1 MHPDY
6 IWLIELWLSDS
17 QKYNVTDRRTH
28 LTSEPEVIF
37 DITLEKSTVLNTA
50 KHEHSKHSTIKQ
62 KWDNYTHI
70 RTQYSGKQAFLALRT
85 KNHIRG
91 SPPHHEFKFMCGQMV
106 TSKTSF
112 LDKRDWV
119 IDWVINWPIDW
130 ILSMAQSEIE
140 HRFLMKLATFC
151 GQSKGTTWQTDWQ
164 TDIHLR
170 TKWTLSHA

>member
-62 KWDNYTHI
+62 KWDNHTHI
-70 RTQYSGKQAFLALRT
+70 CTQYSGKQVFLALRT

-91 SPPHHEFKFMCGQMV
+91 SPPHHEFKFTCGQTV
-106 TSKTSF
+106 TNKARF
-112 LDKRDWV
+112 LNKRDWV
-119 IDWVINWPIDW
+119 IDRVIDW
-130 ILSMAQSEIE
+130 LTNLHEIG
-140 HRFLMKLATFC
+140 HFKV
-151 GQSKGTTWQTDWQ
+151 TTWQTDW
-164 TDIHLR
+164 HSSPHHEN
-170 TKWTLSHA
+170 TLSHARVNAFRGF